1 MIKRKYDDEF
11 KKRLVKLHVEDG
23 RSMESIKKEYN
34 LSHGILNKWVKNYRE
49 EGITN
54 QIVKKEIDV
63 YEEVNNQ
70 CESLLKIPNA
80 IQNEFIPL
88 HMKENSNINFYNL
101 LIAHYTRNCSIQ
113 NFLLMNKGRIKQID
127 TNFYE
132 AGHFKYRF
140 ENDKLIDV
148 FN

>member
-23 RSMESIKKEYN
+23 RGMESIKKEYN

-63 YEEVNNQ
+63 YEELN
-70 CESLLKIPNA
+70 KIKKA
-80 IQNEFIPL
+80 YAELEKENEFL
-88 HMKENSNINFYNL
+88 KKAAAFF
-101 LIAHYTRNCSIQ
+101 A
-113 NFLLMNKGRIKQID
+113 KAID
-127 TNFYE
+127 
-132 AGHFKYRF
+132 
-140 ENDKLIDV
+140 
-148 FN
+148 

>member
-54 QIVKKEIDV
+54 QIVNKEIDV
-63 YEEVNNQ
+63 YEELN
-70 CESLLKIPNA
+70 KIKKA
-80 IQNEFIPL
+80 YAELEKENEFL
-88 HMKENSNINFYNL
+88 KKAAAFF
-101 LIAHYTRNCSIQ
+101 A
-113 NFLLMNKGRIKQID
+113 KAID
-127 TNFYE
+127 
-132 AGHFKYRF
+132 
-140 ENDKLIDV
+140 
-148 FN
+148 

>member
-23 RSMESIKKEYN
+23 RSTESIKKEYN

-63 YEEVNNQ
+63 YEELN
-70 CESLLKIPNA
+70 KIKKA
-80 IQNEFIPL
+80 YAELEKENEFL
-88 HMKENSNINFYNL
+88 KKAADFF
-101 LIAHYTRNCSIQ
+101 A
-113 NFLLMNKGRIKQID
+113 KAID
-127 TNFYE
+127 
-132 AGHFKYRF
+132 
-140 ENDKLIDV
+140 
-148 FN
+148 

>member
-11 KKRLVKLHVEDG
+11 KKRLVNLHVEDG

-63 YEEVNNQ
+63 YEELN
-70 CESLLKIPNA
+70 KIKKA
-80 IQNEFIPL
+80 YAELEKENEFL
-88 HMKENSNINFYNL
+88 KKAAAFF
-101 LIAHYTRNCSIQ
+101 A
-113 NFLLMNKGRIKQID
+113 KAID
-127 TNFYE
+127 
-132 AGHFKYRF
+132 
-140 ENDKLIDV
+140 
-148 FN
+148 

>member
-34 LSHGILNKWVKNYRE
+34 LSHRILNKWVKNYRE

-63 YEEVNNQ
+63 YEELN
-70 CESLLKIPNA
+70 KIKKA
-80 IQNEFIPL
+80 YAELEKENEFL
-88 HMKENSNINFYNL
+88 KKAAAFF
-101 LIAHYTRNCSIQ
+101 A
-113 NFLLMNKGRIKQID
+113 KAID
-127 TNFYE
+127 
-132 AGHFKYRF
+132 
-140 ENDKLIDV
+140 
-148 FN
+148 

>member
-63 YEEVNNQ
+63 YEELN
-70 CESLLKIPNA
+70 KIKKA
-80 IQNEFIPL
+80 YAELEKENEFL
-88 HMKENSNINFYNL
+88 KKAAAYF
-101 LIAHYTRNCSIQ
+101 A
-113 NFLLMNKGRIKQID
+113 KAID
-127 TNFYE
+127 
-132 AGHFKYRF
+132 
-140 ENDKLIDV
+140 
-148 FN
+148 

>member
-11 KKRLVKLHVEDG
+11 KKRLVKIHVEDG

-63 YEEVNNQ
+63 YEELN
-70 CESLLKIPNA
+70 KIKKA
-80 IQNEFIPL
+80 YAELEKENEFL
-88 HMKENSNINFYNL
+88 KKAAAFF
-101 LIAHYTRNCSIQ
+101 A
-113 NFLLMNKGRIKQID
+113 KAID
-127 TNFYE
+127 
-132 AGHFKYRF
+132 
-140 ENDKLIDV
+140 
-148 FN
+148 

>member
-63 YEEVNNQ
+63 YEELN
-70 CESLLKIPNA
+70 KIKKA
-80 IQNEFIPL
+80 YAELEKENEFL
-88 HMKENSNINFYNL
+88 KKAAAFF
-101 LIAHYTRNCSIQ
+101 A
-113 NFLLMNKGRIKQID
+113 KAID
-127 TNFYE
+127 
-132 AGHFKYRF
+132 
-140 ENDKLIDV
+140 
-148 FN
+148 

>member
-63 YEEVNNQ
+63 YEELNKIKKAYA
-70 CESLLKIPNA
+70 ELEKEKEFLKKAAAFFAKA
-80 IQNEFIPL
+80 I
-88 HMKENSNINFYNL
+88 
-101 LIAHYTRNCSIQ
+101 
-113 NFLLMNKGRIKQID
+113 D
-127 TNFYE
+127 
-132 AGHFKYRF
+132 
-140 ENDKLIDV
+140 
-148 FN
+148 

>member
-63 YEEVNNQ
+63 YEELN
-70 CESLLKIPNA
+70 KIKKA
-80 IQNEFIPL
+80 YAELEKENEFLKKAAAFFAKAI
-88 HMKENSNINFYNL
+88 
-101 LIAHYTRNCSIQ
+101 
-113 NFLLMNKGRIKQID
+113 
-127 TNFYE
+127 
-132 AGHFKYRF
+132 
-140 ENDKLIDV
+140 V
-148 FN
+148 

>member
-63 YEEVNNQ
+63 YEELN
-70 CESLLKIPNA
+70 KIKKA
-80 IQNEFIPL
+80 YAEL
-88 HMKENSNINFYNL
+88 EKEN
-101 LIAHYTRNCSIQ
+101 A
-113 NFLLMNKGRIKQID
+113 FLKKAAAFFAKAID
-127 TNFYE
+127 
-132 AGHFKYRF
+132 
-140 ENDKLIDV
+140 
-148 FN
+148 

>member
-63 YEEVNNQ
+63 YEELN
-70 CESLLKIPNA
+70 KIKKA
-80 IQNEFIPL
+80 YAELEKENEFL
-88 HMKENSNINFYNL
+88 KKAAAVF
-101 LIAHYTRNCSIQ
+101 A
-113 NFLLMNKGRIKQID
+113 KAID
-127 TNFYE
+127 
-132 AGHFKYRF
+132 
-140 ENDKLIDV
+140 
-148 FN
+148 

>member
-1 MIKRKYDDEF
+1 MIKRKYDVEF

-63 YEEVNNQ
+63 YEELN
-70 CESLLKIPNA
+70 KIKKA
-80 IQNEFIPL
+80 YAELEKENEFL
-88 HMKENSNINFYNL
+88 KKAAAFF
-101 LIAHYTRNCSIQ
+101 A
-113 NFLLMNKGRIKQID
+113 KAID
-127 TNFYE
+127 
-132 AGHFKYRF
+132 
-140 ENDKLIDV
+140 
-148 FN
+148 

>member
-23 RSMESIKKEYN
+23 RSMERIKKEYN

-63 YEEVNNQ
+63 YEELN
-70 CESLLKIPNA
+70 KIKKA
-80 IQNEFIPL
+80 YAELEKENEFL
-88 HMKENSNINFYNL
+88 KKAAAFF
-101 LIAHYTRNCSIQ
+101 A
-113 NFLLMNKGRIKQID
+113 KAID
-127 TNFYE
+127 
-132 AGHFKYRF
+132 
-140 ENDKLIDV
+140 
-148 FN
+148 